1 LVFLAPLLAVLALGI
16 RVILGSPL
24 FIRERR
30 PGLKGAPSTLIE
42 FRTMRASFG
51 PDGQP
56 LPDARRLTPLDRF
69 LRASSLDGLP
79 QLWNVLRGELSLVG
93 PAHF

>member
-1 LVFLAPLLAVLALGI
+1 
-16 RVILGSPL
+16 
-24 FIRERR
+24 
-30 PGLKGAPSTLIE
+30 
-42 FRTMRASFG
+42 MRASFG

-69 LRASSLDGLP
+69 FRASSLDGLP

-93 PAHF
+93 PRPLLTEYLPLYTAQQARRHEVTPGITG